1 MGTRRFVMAALV
13 LLSLPHLALAQVVRI
28 AGSVR
33 DEAGRPIRGATVV
46 ASNPD
51 HSPSTLTASTDDRG
65 RFGLIAMRRGV
76 WTFTI
81 QAPGFETVQLS
92 RELASVRPNAPL
104 EITLTKGQAPPPP
117 PPLAGVR
124 GSDVQAEIDRAEAS
138 ASAGDLDGAI
148 TAYQTL
154 LGRVPALTSVY
165 LRIGDLY
172 ERKADV
178 ERALEAYRRLAS
190 LEPGNAT
197 ARDAIARLTREK

>member
-1 MGTRRFVMAALV
+1 
-13 LLSLPHLALAQVVRI
+13 
-28 AGSVR
+28 
-33 DEAGRPIRGATVV
+33 
-46 ASNPD
+46 
-51 HSPSTLTASTDDRG
+51 
-65 RFGLIAMRRGV
+65 MRRGV

-81 QAPGFETVQLS
+81 QAPGFESVQLS

-104 EITLTKGQAPPPP
+104 EITLKKGQGPPPP

-172 ERKADV
+172 ERKADG
-178 ERALEAYRRLAS
+178 ERALEAYRRLAT
-190 LEPGNAT
+190 LEPGNTT